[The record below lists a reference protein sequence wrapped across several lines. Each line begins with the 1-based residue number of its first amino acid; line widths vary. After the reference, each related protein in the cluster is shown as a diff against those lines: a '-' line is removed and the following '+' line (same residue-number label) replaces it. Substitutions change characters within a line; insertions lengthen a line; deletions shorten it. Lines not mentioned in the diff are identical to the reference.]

1 MGKFRFKTK
10 KGKEKLKILKCSEN
24 FTDTG
29 HISGP
34 SMEVFSNREIYIDG
48 CKGILEYNDVYIKV
62 RVSKGMIIISGSKLD
77 VPSFEGPAISIKGK
91 INSIELSI
99 G

>member
-10 KGKEKLKILKCSEN
+10 KGKEKLKILKCN
-24 FTDTG
+24 DILNDTKR
-29 HISGP
+29 ISGP
-34 SMEVFSNREIYIDG
+34 TMEVFSNREIYIEG

-62 RVSKGMIIISGSKLD
+62 KVVGGMIIVSGTSLD

-91 INSIELSI
+91 INSIEMSI